1 MKPCTIT
8 EIISKDKRWKQNK
21 IRSFSTYL
29 VKLFYIS
36 RMMNQTISTM
46 GSKTLVCLH
55 FKTMSLLDIH
65 TYSYT
70 TMDVLGLE
78 FLSWKMT
85 RSVSFESEKC
95 ISQQKY
101 TREHVERKRL
111 MIPLAWL
118 KLAIRLLIIF
128 FFSLSFLFFSFSLY
142 SWQSIIICKKSSLLY
157 NLLNQVS
164 WDQINLSIST
174 RFYSGL
180 KILKKLEQS

>member
-1 MKPCTIT
+1 
-8 EIISKDKRWKQNK
+8 
-21 IRSFSTYL
+21 
-29 VKLFYIS
+29 
-36 RMMNQTISTM
+36 
-46 GSKTLVCLH
+46 
-55 FKTMSLLDIH
+55 
-65 TYSYT
+65 
-70 TMDVLGLE
+70 MDVLGLE

-164 WDQINLSIST
+164 WDQINLSIT
-174 RFYSGL
+174 KHNGL
-180 KILKKLEQS
+180 KIKKSGYIWKCVPTTNNLKNPKLLFSLFLAYCNNRKTYPWTLLL